1 MSKRSK
7 KNRKTKPAVT
17 QARSKRGLFRLTV
30 VAVIAIAAPL
40 FVGLWWWN
48 SKSSNV
54 PLATKPMTLVNA
66 ANPVEA
72 ATGAQFQKL
81 KGRWQRPDGG
91 YVVAIKNIADS

>member
-1 MSKRSK
+1 
-7 KNRKTKPAVT
+7 
-17 QARSKRGLFRLTV
+17 
-30 VAVIAIAAPL
+30 L

-81 KGRWQRPDGG
+81 
-91 YVVAIKNIADS
+91 IALAAAGWRLCPGDQIDRR